1 MIKLRKSAT
10 VAALAI
16 ALLCPRTALPA
27 SSQGSGILV
36 VDRHAIMNGSKLG
49 TNIRAQIMA
58 DENKIQTDLGPEG
71 TALQKEMDAF
81 QSQSAS
87 FPARL
92 RARKKLALQQK
103 QAAYQQKMQEREDLI
118 HGGEIVAGHVYLAAV
133 VSVVHAIFLERG
145 ASVVLDKSVLADSVN
160 GLDITSEV
168 IRRLDRRMTNFEV
181 AGEAAGGRAATGDDR
196 VARQPSLKCGCHLIA
211 NLRDC

>member
-36 VDRHAIMNGSKLG
+36 VDRHAIINGSKLG

-58 DENKIQTDLGPEG
+58 DENKVQTDLGPEG

-81 QSQSAS
+81 QNQSAS
-87 FPARL
+87 FPADL

-103 QAAYQQKMQEREDLI
+103 QAAYQQKMKEREDLI
-118 HGGEIVAGHVYLAAV
+118 HGGEIVAGHAYLAAV
-133 VSVVHAIFLERG
+133 VSVVHAILLERG

-168 IRRLDRRMTNFEV
+168 IRRLDRRMTNFKVPLVKPPADEQLL
-181 AGEAAGGRAATGDDR
+181 ATTVSHGSHR
-196 VARQPSLKCGCHLIA
+196 
-211 NLRDC
+211 

>member
-81 QSQSAS
+81 QNQSAS
-87 FPARL
+87 LPADL

-103 QAAYQQKMQEREDLI
+103 QAAYQQKMKEREDLI
-118 HGGEIVAGHVYLAAV
+118 HGGEIVAGHAYLAAV
-133 VSVVHAIFLERG
+133 VSVVHAILLERG

-168 IRRLDRRMTNFEV
+168 IRRLDRRMTNFKVPLVKPPADEQLLATTV
-181 AGEAAGGRAATGDDR
+181 AHGSHR
-196 VARQPSLKCGCHLIA
+196 
-211 NLRDC
+211 

>member
-81 QSQSAS
+81 QNQSAS
-87 FPARL
+87 LPADL

-103 QAAYQQKMQEREDLI
+103 QAAYQQKMKEREDLI
-118 HGGEIVAGHVYLAAV
+118 HGGEIVAGHAYLAAV
-133 VSVVHAIFLERG
+133 VSVVHAILLERG

-168 IRRLDRRMTNFEV
+168 IRRLDRQMTNFKVPLVKPPADEQLLATTV
-181 AGEAAGGRAATGDDR
+181 AHGSHR
-196 VARQPSLKCGCHLIA
+196 
-211 NLRDC
+211 

>member
-58 DENKIQTDLGPEG
+58 DENKIQTNLGPEG

-87 FPARL
+87 LPADM
-92 RARKKLALQQK
+92 RARKKLALQQE
-103 QAAYQQKMQEREDLI
+103 QAAYQQKIREREDLI
-118 HGGEIVAGHVYLAAV
+118 HGGEIVAGHAYLAAV
-133 VSVVHAIFLERG
+133 GSVVHAILLERG
-145 ASVVLDKSVLADSVN
+145 ASIVLDKSVLADSVN

-168 IRRLDRRMTNFEV
+168 IRRLDRQMTNFKV
-181 AGEAAGGRAATGDDR
+181 PLVKPPADQQLLATTVSHGSHR
-196 VARQPSLKCGCHLIA
+196 
-211 NLRDC
+211 